1 MSGLP
6 KQQDHV
12 AHFCATKSWI
22 ATNSETMQSRS
33 LTAKPL
39 ILDSTTLR
47 TLRPQT
53 PEPSSARNGK
63 TSNLLKASKII
74 ETRAA
79 NQNPSTNMPCAQK
92 TAHLEKMVGESRGRV
107 RESRTRVGESRGR
120 VGDSR
125 GESRGQATSHSCVY
139 KEAKTGESGE
149 SRGESGKRRGRVG
162 ESRGESGRVGQS
174 WGRVGGEP
182 LRIGGAAAARADD
195 LNVSVLLAGS
205 TRQSHSRQ

>member
-1 MSGLP
+1 
-6 KQQDHV
+6 
-12 AHFCATKSWI
+12 
-22 ATNSETMQSRS
+22 
-33 LTAKPL
+33 
-39 ILDSTTLR
+39 
-47 TLRPQT
+47 
-53 PEPSSARNGK
+53 
-63 TSNLLKASKII
+63 
-74 ETRAA
+74 
-79 NQNPSTNMPCAQK
+79 MPCAQK

-107 RESRTRVGESRGR
+107 RESRARVGESRGR